1 MPSFIIVGYLLQIL
15 GRGGGAKRPP
25 HPWTASKKFIL
36 NRVKVVL
43 KALELQKLSNK
54 LRKVLGQV
62 ETKKLFSETITHKI
76 FKRNSRETSI
86 SISQE
91 NLASSDKIYIFRG
104 RLIHLVKI
112 LRSFEISLIFPNF
125 LKPEVL
131 RRSAA
136 LCCNLHIPVYDQ

>member
-1 MPSFIIVGYLLQIL
+1 MPSFIIVGYLWQIL
-15 GRGGGAKRPP
+15 GKGGKKLPP
-25 HPWTASKKFIL
+25 ISEQPQKMSIL

-43 KALELQKLSNK
+43 KALELQKMSNK

-91 NLASSDKIYIFRG
+91 SLASSDKIYIFRG

-112 LRSFEISLIFPNF
+112 LRSYEISLIFPNF